1 MHRQHT
7 TIAPLHLLARRLLML
22 IGPILLLA
30 SLNASAQDKERTII
44 VACDWDF
51 APYEFINSK
60 GHSSGYNIDV
70 LHTILK
76 RLGRP
81 HQFVMKSRKQGIEA
95 FTEGQADLIIDYVDR
110 FNNPSYSRTRSI
122 IEYYGISIASRKGV
136 PPVTQP
142 EGLSD
147 CGKVALNSSNDS
159 VTMKSLGHYADAP
172 NIEFRTAREALAGIE
187 SGDIDFFIWGQE
199 TMKWKIKEL
208 NLHDISQSNFNLP
221 AGEIRI
227 VGYDKDLIDDIDSQF
242 ARLQQSGE
250 IDKIRSQWFQST
262 KAPKRIWTTPI
273 YIMLAVILL
282 SVVVFIIYRLI
293 IARVKVAVRNNHDT
307 ETMLQKALNM
317 GDYSVM
323 IYDLREQYVTNYYGH
338 VLPDKGVSADKFIEG
353 IHPEDQHNVRQL
365 AQRMEK
371 GELETISLN
380 MRWNASTPA
389 HPVWLNVAG
398 HIFTEKTNGQ
408 VTHLVIATRNITGEV
423 LKERE
428 EQELTNRYIKMFDS
442 TLVAMSF
449 YDKDGRLINLNQN
462 MKELCGLDEENVN
475 FFKQSKIYETGL
487 LKGVFL
493 QDTQD
498 NFHVCQHM
506 LYPELNI
513 DKYIELR
520 IRRALDDNGDISYYI
535 VTARDV
541 TEERAMYQE
550 LQRQNEI
557 LQQTEDT
564 NRLYEQEMRTLLENC
579 NMYVWRLDIETG
591 IINFSRSLNKV
602 EFSRTLEEYM
612 QSMYEEDRQNAVGII
627 EDLKKT
633 AKAFNVLH
641 HFRFSNLSNTP
652 VWYAISGMPLTND
665 KDHTTSLLGIMRDVT
680 DLMEKQERLKEDTA
694 RAENSAMLKA
704 TFLANMTHE
713 IRTPLNAIVGFSD
726 LLHMVSTT
734 EERKEFIRIIRNNCD
749 MLLRLI
755 NDIFEASA
763 MDIKPLEIVREEVDF
778 AFYFNDICQ
787 SLRQRVQESG
797 VEFIVENPFSTF
809 ITYLDKGRMQQV
821 ITNFVT
827 NAVKY
832 THEGHI
838 RVGYRY
844 EDNGIYM
851 YCEDTGAG
859 IPKNKQQR
867 VFDRFV
873 KLNDFVQGTGLGL
886 SICKSI
892 AERSN
897 GRIGVESEGEGHGST
912 FWVWVPCP
920 MLKQEAARE

>member
-7 TIAPLHLLARRLLML
+7 TIAPLHILTRRLLTL
-22 IGPILLLA
+22 IGPLLLWTA
-30 SLNASAQDKERTII
+30 LSASAQGKEHTIV

-51 APYEFINSK
+51 APYEYINSD

-81 HQFVMKSRKQGIEA
+81 HQFVMKARKQSIEA
-95 FTEGQADLIIDYVDR
+95 FEEGQADLIIDYADR
-110 FNNPSYSRTRSI
+110 FNNPRYSRTRSI

-136 PPVTQP
+136 SPVTEP
-142 EGLSD
+142 AELNG
-147 CGKVALNSSNDS
+147 CGKVVLNSSNDS
-159 VTMKSLGHYADAP
+159 IAMKFLGHYADAP
-172 NIEFRTAREALAGIE
+172 NIAFRTAREALAGVE
-187 SGDIDFFIWGQE
+187 SGELDFFIWGQE

-208 NLHDISQSNFNLP
+208 NLHGISQSNFNLP

-227 VGYDKDLIDDIDSQF
+227 VGYDKELIDEIDSQF

-250 IDKIRSQWFQST
+250 IDKIHNQWFQPT
-262 KAPKRIWTTPI
+262 KVPKSISLTPI

-282 SVVVFIIYRLI
+282 SIVAVIIYRFI
-293 IARVKVAVRNNHDT
+293 MARVRVAVRNNHDT

-323 IYDLREQYVTNYYGH
+323 IYDLRDQYVTNYYGH
-338 VLPDKGVSADKFIEG
+338 VLPDKGISAAKFVDG
-353 IHPEDQHNVRQL
+353 VHPEDRHAINL
-365 AQRMEK
+365 LTHRMK
-371 GELETISLN
+371 NGEVESSPFS

-398 HIFTEKTNGQ
+398 HMFTEKKDGQ
-408 VTHLVIATRNITGEV
+408 VTHLVITTRNITGEV

-428 EQELTNRYIKMFDS
+428 EQELTKRYIKMFDS

-449 YDKDGRLINLNQN
+449 YDKDGRLIDLNEN
-462 MKELCGLDEENVN
+462 MKELCGIQEENIS
-475 FFKQSKIYETGL
+475 FFKQTNIFETGM

-493 QDTQD
+493 PDTLD

-506 LYPELNI
+506 LYPEINI

-520 IRRALDDNGDISYYI
+520 IRRTLDENGDTSYYI
-535 VTARDV
+535 ITARDV
-541 TEERAMYQE
+541 TEERNMYQE
-550 LQRQNEI
+550 LRRQNII
-557 LQQTEDT
+557 LRQTEET
-564 NRLYEQEMRTLLENC
+564 NNLYEQEMRTLLENC
-579 NMYVWRLDIETG
+579 NMYVWRLDMETG
-591 IINFSRSLNKV
+591 LITFSRSLNKV
-602 EFSRTLEEYM
+602 DFSRPLEEHL
-612 QSMYEEDRQNAVGII
+612 QSMFEEDRQAALSLAQNLNGIN
-627 EDLKKT
+627 KT
-633 AKAFNVLH
+633 FNVLH
-641 HFRFSNLSNTP
+641 HFHFTPIDNTP
-652 VWYAISGMPLTND
+652 TWYAISGMPLTNNEGRL
-665 KDHTTSLLGIMRDVT
+665 TSLFGIVRDVT
-680 DLMEKQERLKEDTA
+680 DLMETQERLKEETA

-726 LLHMVSTT
+726 LLHMVNTT

-755 NDIFEASA
+755 NDIFEAST
-763 MDIKPLEIVREEVDF
+763 MDIKPLEIVPEEVDF

-787 SLRQRVQESG
+787 SLRQRVQEPG

-912 FWVWVPCP
+912 FWIWVPCP
-920 MLKQEAARE
+920 MLSQAVGG